1 MEDKKIKELIQ
12 GIIKDAKELG
22 ADVKV
27 VEIKGQK
34 NKEQYIHLNFE
45 DDGVDAEIKNCDVAS
60 IFLAINHLVETI
72 NKQTDLSVCKIYEL
86 VKSAHVLFKEFTVN
100 EEEKDV
106 N

>member
-1 MEDKKIKELIQ
+1 MEDKIKQLVE
-12 GIIKDAKELG
+12 GVIKDAKELG

-27 VEIKGQK
+27 VEIKNQK

-45 DDGVDAEIKNCDVAS
+45 DDGVDAEIKNCDAAS
-60 IFLAINHLVETI
+60 MFLTINYLVESI

-86 VKSAHVLFKEFTVN
+86 AKSAHVIFKESMVSEDN
-100 EEEKDV
+100 KDV

>member
-1 MEDKKIKELIQ
+1 MEDKIKELVE
-12 GIIKDAKELG
+12 GIIKDAKKLG

-34 NKEQYIHLNFE
+34 NNEQYIRLNFE

-60 IFLAINHLVETI
+60 IFLAINYLVENI
-72 NKQTDLSVCKIYEL
+72 NKQTDLSVGKIYEL

>member
-1 MEDKKIKELIQ
+1 MEDKIKELVEE
-12 GIIKDAKELG
+12 IIKDAKKLG

-34 NKEQYIHLNFE
+34 NNEQYIHLNFE

-60 IFLAINHLVETI
+60 IFLAVNYLVENI
-72 NKQTDLSVCKIYEL
+72 NKQTNLSVGKIYKL
-86 VKSAHVLFKEFTVN
+86 AKGAHVLFKEFTVN

>member
-1 MEDKKIKELIQ
+1 MEDKIEELVE

-60 IFLAINHLVETI
+60 IFLAINYLVENI
-72 NKQTDLSVCKIYEL
+72 NKHTNLSVGKICEL

>member
-1 MEDKKIKELIQ
+1 MEDKIKELVE
-12 GIIKDAKELG
+12 GIIKDAKESG

-27 VEIKGQK
+27 VEIKNQK

-45 DDGVDAEIKNCDVAS
+45 DDGVDVEVKNCDVAS
-60 IFLAINHLVETI
+60 IFLAINHLVENI
-72 NKQTDLSVCKIYEL
+72 NKQTDLSVGKIYEL
-86 VKSAHVLFKEFTVN
+86 VKSAHVIFKEFAVN